1 MPKLRRTAALIALAA
16 LWLFVPATGQAASLK
31 IGGTGA
37 ALATMRILGNAFS
50 RIHPDVTVEIP
61 NSLGSEGGI
70 QAVLQGAVDIGL
82 SARPLKDREREAGA
96 RGIPY
101 AKTPFILFT
110 GRRAAEIDLT
120 RAQVVE
126 IYAGGGPTWP
136 DGNPIRV
143 VIRPERES
151 DMEMLKVHF
160 PGIEGALKVA
170 RTRRGTPMAYS
181 DQDAMDLVEGAP
193 GSMTTGTLTA
203 IIGERR
209 PLKAISIDGIVPTV
223 ENLENGSYTLAKT
236 LWFVIGPEPSEMVM
250 NFIRFVNSAE
260 GAALLRDTGNLPLS
274 SERTK

>member
-1 MPKLRRTAALIALAA
+1 MPKLRRTAALMALAA

-61 NSLGSEGGI
+61 NSLGSRGGI

-110 GRRAAEIDLT
+110 GRTAAEINLT

-143 VIRPERES
+143 VIRPEDES

-160 PGIEGALKVA
+160 PGMEGALKVA
-170 RTRRGTPMAYS
+170 RARRGTPMPYS
-181 DQDAMDLVEGAP
+181 DQDVMDLVEGAP

-203 IIGERR
+203 IIAERR

-236 LWFVIGPEPSEMVM
+236 LSFVIGPEPSEMVM

-260 GAALLRDTGNLPLS
+260 GAAVLRDTGNLPLS
-274 SERTK
+274 SERIK

>member
-16 LWLFVPATGQAASLK
+16 LWLLVPATGQAASLK
-31 IGGTGA
+31 IGGTGS
-37 ALATMRILGNAFS
+37 ALGAMRILGDAFT

-61 NSLGSEGGI
+61 NSLGSGGGI
-70 QAVLQGAVDIGL
+70 QAVLHGAMDIGL

-110 GRRAAEIDLT
+110 GRKAAEINLT

-143 VIRPERES
+143 IMRSKDES
-151 DMEMLKVHF
+151 DMDMLKVHF
-160 PGIEGALKVA
+160 PGMEGALKIA
-170 RTRRGTPMAYS
+170 RARRGTPMAYS
-181 DQDAMDLVEGAP
+181 DQDTMELVEGVS

-203 IIGERR
+203 ILAERR
-209 PLKAISIDGIVPTV
+209 SLKAISIDGIVPTV

-260 GAALLRDTGNLPLS
+260 GAAVLRDTGNLPLS